1 MIRIIYVDYWL
12 TIHPKACQLT
22 LYFEL
27 YLDIGSWLQTTRFD
41 DIFTRYYSP
50 QDRLKMKP
58 EKEWPLSIVKMTLN
72 WHKLTWDDI
81 KNNIDVA
88 PTLPAQIMS
97 GCLLQSIDTFNGP
110 LRNRMTWNLYIV
122 RNSFSVNVLSKNF
135 CLKSTDNSFNEQN
148 FEQLSINMIEKEHS
162 QKDIILQFI
171 IYQFHFSTFLI
182 SLPLPPTSVFNVSL
196 FLNLTEC
203 WSVIVDIALL
213 DLSK

>member
-1 MIRIIYVDYWL
+1 MWYSAPHPWYYQNHYRHYYHCHQWHNHLHHHSLPSDMSWSDWPVTMVNIDNPYLNLKKKLLFFLNMDEIWSLIRIIYVDYWL

-22 LYFEL
+22 LFFEL

-58 EKEWPLSIVKMTLN
+58 EKEWPLPIVKMTLN

-97 GCLLQSIDTFNGP
+97 GCLLQSIDDWY
-110 LRNRMTWNLYIV
+110 LQW
-122 RNSFSVNVLSKNF
+122 S
-135 CLKSTDNSFNEQN
+135 
-148 FEQLSINMIEKEHS
+148 IEK
-162 QKDIILQFI
+162 
-171 IYQFHFSTFLI
+171 
-182 SLPLPPTSVFNVSL
+182 
-196 FLNLTEC
+196 
-203 WSVIVDIALL
+203 
-213 DLSK
+213 